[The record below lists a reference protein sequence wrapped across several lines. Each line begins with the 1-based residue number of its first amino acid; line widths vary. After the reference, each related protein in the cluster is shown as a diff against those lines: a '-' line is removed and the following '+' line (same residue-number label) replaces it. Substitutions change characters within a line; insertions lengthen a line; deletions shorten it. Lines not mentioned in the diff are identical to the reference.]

1 MLWFDSKR
9 LFIVLWFDF
18 ESVFTFYDL
27 ILKEC
32 KFWNIIEFM
41 LTIFNN
47 KGFYLLLHSIA
58 VRTLLLSP
66 IDLKPENLKIDKYLK
81 QSIDIHLQ
89 ANYTNVLVNESTL
102 NIIYHQFYPY

>member
-41 LTIFNN
+41 FTIFNN
-47 KGFYLLLHSIA
+47 KINRGTMGTPLY
-58 VRTLLLSP
+58 
-66 IDLKPENLKIDKYLK
+66 
-81 QSIDIHLQ
+81 
-89 ANYTNVLVNESTL
+89 NY
-102 NIIYHQFYPY
+102 